1 MEEVVRQEA
10 AAGAA
15 GETLGVAGA
24 VASYRG
30 NLYHLATICSR
41 ATLGGTFAAGE
52 SGTRSLARSEPEADK
67 AEKEARSRE
76 SLADPLL
83 SNADNA
89 VSSSSNQ
96 NENLSFPWP
105 CLVWEEQDNTNWFT
119 IQLAVIVEDG
129 CLKLHKMAVWHDVE
143 KDEVREAIT
152 RGSEFIKEQFS
163 SEESA
168 SEELKDG

>member
-1 MEEVVRQEA
+1 MFKGINKVLDWIWECVVK
-10 AAGAA
+10 
-15 GETLGVAGA
+15 
-24 VASYRG
+24 ASKKMWRKLFGKKPRRVQRG
-30 NLYHLATICSR
+30 NR
-41 ATLGGTFAAGE
+41 
-52 SGTRSLARSEPEADK
+52 GTRNRARSEPEADT
-67 AEKEARSRE
+67 AEKGARSRA

-129 CLKLHKMAVWHDVE
+129 CLKFHKMAVWHDVE